1 MFDVL
6 TRIKILREQRG
17 WSVYKLAKLSGI
29 PQSTIAT
36 WYQKNLCPPIDKIE
50 ILCNTFGITLTEFFS
65 TGDILDSMTGAD
77 ELLSKWILLN
87 PSQKNAILTVIN
99 TFLISHNQ

>member
-6 TRIKILREQRG
+6 SRIKVLREQKG

-29 PQSTIAT
+29 PQSTIST

-50 ILCNTFGITLTEFFS
+50 ILCDTFGITLTEFFS
-65 TGDILDSMTGAD
+65 AGHIVENVSGAD

-87 PSQKNAILTVIN
+87 QKQKKAIMITIDA
-99 TFLISHNQ
+99 FLSKDDS

>member
-6 TRIKILREQRG
+6 ARLKQLRETRN

-36 WYQKNLCPPIDKIE
+36 WYQKHLYPPIDKLE
-50 ILCNTFGITLTEFFS
+50 ILCNTFGISLAEFFYS
-65 TGDILDSMTGAD
+65 TSLESLDAEQASLLNQWNLLNSKQKKVILDTIDAF
-77 ELLSKWILLN
+77 LSQV
-87 PSQKNAILTVIN
+87 S
-99 TFLISHNQ
+99 

>member
-6 TRIKILREQRG
+6 SRIKVLREQKG

-65 TGDILDSMTGAD
+65 TGHIVENVSGAD

-87 PSQKNAILTVIN
+87 QKQKKAIMTIID
-99 TFLISHNQ
+99 TFLFKEDS

>member
-17 WSVYKLAKLSGI
+17 WSVYKMAKLSGI

-36 WYQKNLCPPIDKIE
+36 WYQKNLCPPLDKIE
-50 ILCNTFGITLTEFFS
+50 ILCNTFGITLTDFFS
-65 TGDILDSMTGAD
+65 TGDILHNMTDAD
-77 ELLSKWILLN
+77 ELLSKWILLT
-87 PSQKNAILTVIN
+87 PSQKKAILTVIN
-99 TFLISHNQ
+99 TFLISPEQ

>member
-6 TRIKILREQRG
+6 SRIKVLREQKG

-50 ILCNTFGITLTEFFS
+50 VLCNTFGITLTEFFS
-65 TGDILDSMTGAD
+65 SGNILNNVHGAED
-77 ELLSKWILLN
+77 LLSKSILLSFN
-87 PSQKNAILTVIN
+87 QKHAILTVID
-99 TFLISHNQ
+99 TFLEKNNS

>member
-6 TRIKILREQRG
+6 ARIQELRESRE

-36 WYQKNLCPPIDKIE
+36 WYQKNLYPPIDKIE
-50 ILCNTFGITLTEFFS
+50 FLCNTFQISLHDFFS
-65 TGDILDSMTGAD
+65 YEDFNG
-77 ELLSKWILLN
+77 LSKD
-87 PSQKNAILTVIN
+87 QKNLLTKWDQLSEKEKDAIYSIINLLLT
-99 TFLISHNQ
+99 SK